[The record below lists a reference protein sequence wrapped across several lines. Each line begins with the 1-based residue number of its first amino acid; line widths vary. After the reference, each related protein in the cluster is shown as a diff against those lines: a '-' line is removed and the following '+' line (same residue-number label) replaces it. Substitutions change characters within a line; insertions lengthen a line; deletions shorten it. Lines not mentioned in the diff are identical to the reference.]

1 MLVKLYVTK
10 IKLKH
15 IAAAA
20 LLCVYPVAEARN
32 RSPGDDDGCV
42 GDVRGKT
49 GGVTKRHGCVTQ
61 KRHDINSKR
70 F

>member
-10 IKLKH
+10 IELKY
-15 IAAAA
+15 IASAAV
-20 LLCVYPVAEARN
+20 LCVYPVAEARN

-49 GGVTKRHGCVTQ
+49 GGVTKGHGWVT
-61 KRHDINSKR
+61 
-70 F
+70 